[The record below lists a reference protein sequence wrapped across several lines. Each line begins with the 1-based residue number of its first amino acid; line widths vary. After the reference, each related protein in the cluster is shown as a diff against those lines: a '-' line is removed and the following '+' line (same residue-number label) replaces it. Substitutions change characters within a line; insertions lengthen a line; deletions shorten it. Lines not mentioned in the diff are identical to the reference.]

1 MANAVEQNQFDIAV
15 RLIEPGDSVV
25 GGAGAPINQPLQ
37 ALANRTLWLKNQTAT
52 LHTETAGKADAATA
66 VNAGSGLTGGGRL
79 DQNRTIALGAPGQIT
94 AQTKNAVQ
102 ETGHTHAIDTA
113 TTSRAGIVQL
123 SSATDS
129 DSEELAAT
137 PKAVK
142 AAYDKAVGAKAS
154 LATNTVPGLVKLI
167 NNLTSGGTDAALT
180 AEQGKV
186 LATALENKSDKEHI
200 HTAAEIKQAVVD
212 LFQPQQHSG
221 TGYQRLPNGF
231 AFQWGVVNEK
241 WAGERPQ
248 KITFPVSFTACYGV
262 FLGTKAEGTTQN
274 IVLIDSTWGVQA
286 MTNVS
291 FEAVWNT
298 WSSGNASHLRG
309 FYWIA
314 IGLL

>member
-1 MANAVEQNQFDIAV
+1 MANITEELNNPQWAEGIYQLETTDPV
-15 RLIEPGDSVV
+15 L
-25 GGAGAPINQPLQ
+25 GGPNGI
-37 ALANRTLWLKNQTAT
+37 ANRQAKELAARTQYLKKKQ
-52 LHTETAGKADAATA
+52 EEYRPGAAST
-66 VNAGSGLTGGGRL
+66 
-79 DQNRTIALGAPGQIT
+79 
-94 AQTKNAVQ
+94 TK
-102 ETGHTHAIDTA
+102 
-113 TTSRAGIVQL
+113 AGIVQL
-123 SSATDS
+123 SSTTNS

-186 LATALENKSDKEHI
+186 LAAALENKSDKGHI

-262 FLGTKAEGTTQN
+262 FLGSIAEGTTQN
-274 IVLIDSTWGVQA
+274 VVLIDSTWGVQA
-286 MTNVS
+286 MTNAS
-291 FEAVWNT
+291 FEAIWNT
-298 WSSGNASHLRG
+298 WSTGNASHLRG